1 MKSFEKSSCR
11 FVKEYA
17 NYKISIVKDLK
28 RSFPDN
34 KINDLTLE
42 RIETTLKTFSR
53 HLISVDE
60 AMREIAN
67 ADSWA
72 MMNILQERGCNN
84 D

>member
-1 MKSFEKSSCR
+1 MKNFDKSSCR

-42 RIETTLKTFSR
+42 RIETTLKAFSR

-67 ADSWA
+67 SDSWA
-72 MMNILQERGCNN
+72 RMNILQERGCNN

>member
-1 MKSFEKSSCR
+1 MKDFEKTYCR

-28 RSFPDN
+28 RSFPDD
-34 KINDLTLE
+34 KINDLILE
-42 RIETTLKTFSR
+42 RIEITLKAFSR

-67 ADSWA
+67 ANSWA
-72 MMNILQERGCNN
+72 RMNILQERVCNN